1 VQSAKARRQLH
12 DEINITPLTD
22 VFLVLL
28 IIMMVVAPLLHVTRT
43 DIQPPQVEAGAAINK
58 AKLLVEVTRDGI
70 YFVEGVMTD
79 QANLAAALT
88 AGAAKF
94 DEKDV
99 VIRADRATR
108 AGVVLK
114 IFEAAKQA
122 QYAKL
127 TVVVEN
133 LATQREQELRE
144 QAVQT
149 PPQPVAPAPGTVPV
163 DPAAAVAPPAQS
175 PVTAE
180 PLATPQPEQP
190 PASEAAPK

>member
-1 VQSAKARRQLH
+1 MQSAKARRQLH

-43 DIQPPQVEAGAAINK
+43 DIQPPQVEAGTAINK

-70 YFVEGVMTD
+70 YFVEGAMTD
-79 QANLAAALT
+79 PANLATALT
-88 AGAAKF
+88 AGASKF
-94 DEKDV
+94 EEKDV
-99 VIRADRATR
+99 VIRADRNTR

-114 IFEAAKQA
+114 IFEAAKEA

-133 LATQREQELRE
+133 LAAQREEQLRQ
-144 QAVQT
+144 QAQT
-149 PPQPVAPAPGTVPV
+149 PPPPPVTPPAVTPT
-163 DPAAAVAPPAQS
+163 DPAAAGVPPAQS
-175 PVTAE
+175 PVAAE
-180 PLATPQPEQP
+180 PLPTPQPEQP
-190 PASEAAPK
+190 PKNEAATQ